1 MFCGLPCVLESLNR
15 NWAIRRS
22 QLSLK
27 PFPKVVINKSRRT
40 SFFVFDQATASSVT
54 DLINVNVLFIWR
66 CSLFQIRS
74 DGLLLG
80 LGSGGETKIPTACPM
95 PHGVPRSF
103 RGLRLNSLKPAELLN
118 STIPE
123 SESSCSALL
132 YKKTSHFVKCFCF
145 MWYEI
150 SWFGGQY
157 LLYIIA
163 VWILRTI
170 SDSHEYHP
178 HLFGMLV
185 LGRPQEAVVL
195 FVSRRSLFFFFIIIE
210 MTRNWPKGPVI
221 SFLTF

>member
-1 MFCGLPCVLESLNR
+1 MKSTVWSEYKSPQSEPYRHPAIAREPEPRWPERPGITKQRALLTMSVTQTQQDWLSYAHSPEHRLENAGKANQHWITASHSFPPEKRWWMCSAACLVCWKAWIETER
-15 NWAIRRS
+15 LRQS

-40 SFFVFDQATASSVT
+40 SFFVFDQSATASSVT

-80 LGSGGETKIPTACPM
+80 LGSGGETKIPTARPM

-123 SESSCSALL
+123 SES
-132 YKKTSHFVKCFCF
+132 
-145 MWYEI
+145 
-150 SWFGGQY
+150 
-157 LLYIIA
+157 
-163 VWILRTI
+163 
-170 SDSHEYHP
+170 
-178 HLFGMLV
+178 
-185 LGRPQEAVVL
+185 
-195 FVSRRSLFFFFIIIE
+195 
-210 MTRNWPKGPVI
+210 
-221 SFLTF
+221 